1 MSIKAPESIRE
12 FYPERAGL
20 LRHALADDPR
30 LSLDAL
36 ARLAKRLPPSAVEYY
51 PGDRFAAEGPVRG
64 LSNGLN
70 PEETVRRIEECR
82 SWMVLKNV
90 GDDPEYAALV
100 DACLDA
106 LAPHVAAATG
116 TMFMRV
122 GFIFV
127 SSPDAIVPTHLD
139 PEHNVLMQ
147 IKGTKTV
154 TVYQDPRLVPDDHHE
169 AYHAGAGASF
179 KLDVTPAYEAASQ
192 SFHISPGDALHI
204 PLKAPHDVRNGAE
217 PSISFSVTWRSEF
230 SDRDARLRRANH
242 AVRKVGG
249 TPPAPGAKP
258 LRDRTVI
265 LCQKAVSTARG
276 RLGL

>member
-1 MSIKAPESIRE
+1 MPIHAPEMIRE
-12 FYPERAGL
+12 FYPARPGL
-20 LRHALADDPR
+20 LRHALAGDPR

-36 ARLAKRLPPSAVEYY
+36 ARLAKRLPSSAVEYY
-51 PGDRFAAEGPVRG
+51 PGDRFAAEGPVSG
-64 LSNGLN
+64 LSNGLS

-90 GDDPEYAALV
+90 GADPDYAALV
-100 DACLDA
+100 DSCLEA

-116 TMFMRV
+116 AMFMRV

-127 SSPDAIVPTHLD
+127 SSPDAVVPTHLD

-147 IKGTKTV
+147 INGTKTV
-154 TVYQDPRLVPDDHHE
+154 TVYEDPRLVPDDHHE
-169 AYHAGAGASF
+169 AYHAGAGAGF

-192 SFHISPGDALHI
+192 SYRLSPGDALHI
-204 PLKAPHDVRNGAE
+204 PLKAPHDVRNGPE

-242 AVRKVGG
+242 AVRKAGG
-249 TPPAPGAKP
+249 SPPAPGARP
-258 LRDRTVI
+258 LRDNAVI
-265 LCQKAVSTARG
+265 LCQKAVSTARRRFG
-276 RLGL
+276 V